1 MPEAAISAL
10 CPVSALPLPPSSS
23 VPKRKHRQTTH
34 SLTRALRVVFHTGGF
49 FITVT
54 IMGRKAAQAL
64 FHIHSSMWVTF
75 GFWLIA
81 ACLVCK
87 AWFSVNSSIT

>member
-1 MPEAAISAL
+1 MPEAAASAL
-10 CPVSALPLPPSSS
+10 CPPFGPAPLKLSPQEK
-23 VPKRKHRQTTH
+23 VQTDH
-34 SLTRALRVVFHTGGF
+34 SLTRALGVVFHTGGF